1 MLFVARQA
9 QLLLLSVFVV
19 VVVVVLLA
27 VLHYKRV
34 GSGNASLSASH
45 WETQLRPIGQ
55 VYIYLKVV
63 QFEALVNTGK
73 KRKKEDLGNCF
84 CYFYLL
90 SALNKF
96 ARQPELCVFFFA
108 VLSLCFVVTPSNQK
122 CCLWCGVKQGL
133 TTPKHLNQLILSSN
147 WVEHWF
153 SLCNFPSNV
162 AFNWLTAGILCKTF
176 FFLAFFDI
184 LLVFSIFILI
194 LRFVL

>member
-19 VVVVVLLA
+19 VVVVVA

-73 KRKKEDLGNCF
+73 KKKKNKKKERKKTLVTV
-84 CYFYLL
+84 
-90 SALNKF
+90 F
-96 ARQPELCVFFFA
+96 AI
-108 VLSLCFVVTPSNQK
+108 SI
-122 CCLWCGVKQGL
+122 CCLHLINLPVSQSCACFFCGSLVVCCCDPVKSKML
-133 TTPKHLNQLILSSN
+133 
-147 WVEHWF
+147 
-153 SLCNFPSNV
+153 
-162 AFNWLTAGILCKTF
+162 
-176 FFLAFFDI
+176 
-184 LLVFSIFILI
+184 
-194 LRFVL
+194 FVMWSVK